1 MDPPQLGGSF
11 LVLNFFDKM
20 KSIIYYRHERIVEK
34 IHYSIFIYKGE
45 IQND

>member
-1 MDPPQLGGSF
+1 MDPPSWGSF
-11 LVLNFFDKM
+11 LVLNFFDKTNLD
-20 KSIIYYRHERIVEK
+20 IYYRHERIVEK